1 MGSVPIK
8 RGNEI
13 MILSAITRQSHM
25 DKSWNR
31 FSSYRFADRECF
43 VPVTAAEVPDAA
55 LSLPLAFVR
64 QKDHFILA
72 AVLSLI
78 PGINLFVS
86 PDGQWLGKY
95 VPSEFRGYPFR
106 LAMGGPENE
115 LMLCVDEDSV
125 LVHADRAVGEPF
137 FDHDGEL
144 SGPVK
149 EVLAFLTHQERS
161 RSVTRER
168 VADLAGAGLI
178 QEWPLKVRI
187 NDREK
192 TVLGLHRIDETKL
205 NSLKTEPFLKVRSA
219 LPIAYAQMLSMGHV
233 MGLEKM
239 AQQRRQMK
247 DKIPDIHA
255 AFGDDDMISFE

>member
-1 MGSVPIK
+1 MK
-8 RGNEI
+8 
-13 MILSAITRQSHM
+13 LSAVTKQSHES
-25 DKSWNR
+25 KSWQ
-31 FSSYRFADRECF
+31 RFASYEFAGRECF

-106 LAMGGPENE
+106 LARGGPEKE
-115 LMLCVDEDSV
+115 LMLCVDEDSG
-125 LVHADRAVGEPF
+125 LVHADRTSGDPF

-144 SGPVK
+144 SKPVN
-149 EVLAFLTHQERS
+149 EVLTFLTHQERS
-161 RSVTRER
+161 RTVTRER
-168 VADLAGAGLI
+168 VADLAAAGLI
-178 QEWPLKVRI
+178 QEWPLTVRI

-192 TVLGLHRIDETKL
+192 KVLGLHRIDEAKL
-205 NSLKTEPFLKVRSA
+205 NALETGPFLDVRRA

-233 MGLEKM
+233 MELEKM
-239 AQQRRQMK
+239 AQQYQMAPQQQQME
-247 DKIPDIHA
+247 DKTPDFLA

>member
-1 MGSVPIK
+1 MKLLAVTRGSH
-8 RGNEI
+8 GN
-13 MILSAITRQSHM
+13 
-25 DKSWNR
+25 KSWG
-31 FSSYRFADRECF
+31 RFASYGFAGRECF

-72 AVLSLI
+72 ALLSLI

-86 PDGQWLGKY
+86 PDGQWLGQY

-106 LAMGGPENE
+106 LARGGPEKE
-115 LMLCVDEDSV
+115 LMLCVDEDSG
-125 LVHADRAVGEPF
+125 LVHADRTSGEPF
-137 FDHDGEL
+137 FDLGGEL

-161 RSVTRER
+161 RTVTRER
-168 VADLAGAGLI
+168 VADLAAAGLI
-178 QEWPLKVRI
+178 QEWPLTVRI

-192 TVLGLHRIDETKL
+192 KVLGLHRIDEAKL
-205 NSLKTEPFLKVRSA
+205 NALEAEPFLRVRKA

-239 AQQRRQMK
+239 AQQYQTAPHHQQIE
-247 DKIPDIHA
+247 DKTPNFLA